1 MNGRCL
7 WMVHKKVGQHDLQ
20 KDNTKMLIKKEYI
33 NTDVSFMTWLTL
45 IWACTKKLKKGL
57 IFCLFVEK

>member
-1 MNGRCL
+1 MDVVCG
-7 WMVHKKVGQHDLQ
+7 WFIKKVGQHDLQ

-45 IWACTKKLKKGL
+45 IWACTKKKKKKGL
-57 IFCLFVEK
+57 IFCLFVKK